1 MMSFIQLPGL
11 NDTREL
17 PYAKEG
23 RYPLVITSA
32 KVKDTNDGK
41 GQNIMVVLDIE
52 DSEKYQAIF
61 HYIPLPRN
69 DDATKDQNRLLGAKR
84 FFHQFGVSMDNGI
97 NLEDLPGARGEGNLG
112 VDEFEGQIR
121 NVLKVDRLPTEG

>member
-1 MMSFIQLPGL
+1 MSFISLPGL

-23 RYPLVITSA
+23 RYPLVVTSA
-32 KVKDTNDGK
+32 KVKPSNDGG

-52 DSEKYQAIF
+52 DSEKYQSIF
-61 HYIPLPRN
+61 HYVPLPRG
-69 DDATKDQNRLLGAKR
+69 DDKEKDQNRLLGAKR
-84 FFHQFGVSMDNGI
+84 FFHQFGISMDNGV
-97 NLEDLPGARGEGNLG
+97 NMEDIVGSRAEGNLG
-112 VDEFEGQIR
+112 VDEFEGQVR